1 MKSKL
6 IAVLIMPLA
15 FSVVF
20 AVNAQ
25 AKTHKIRMKMSGC
38 LEETTGTVPNT
49 FVLNNITRGYT
60 RYNQTGEA
68 PLALAR
74 TEDFVLVP
82 QGKVDLQKH
91 VGQRVRI
98 TGWISDEPVATT
110 SYGAVETPSTS
121 GATVIVPQNNGA
133 TVIVPQSNGTEVV
146 PSTSVAATE
155 FRVTHIHKLSG
166 SCIK

>member
-6 IAVLIMPLA
+6 IALLIMPLA

-25 AKTHKIRMKMSGC
+25 AKTHKIRMKMTGC
-38 LEETTGTVPNT
+38 LETTGTEPNT
-49 FVLNNITRGYT
+49 FVLSNISRGYT
-60 RYNQTGEA
+60 RYNQSGEA

-82 QGKVDLQKH
+82 QGDVDLQKH
-91 VGQRVRI
+91 VGQRVKI
-98 TGWISDEPVATT
+98 TGWMSDEPVATS
-110 SYGAVETPSTS
+110 SYGTVVTPGTS

-133 TVIVPQSNGTEVV
+133 TVVVPQSNGTEIV
-146 PSTSVAATE
+146 PSTTVAASE

>member
-6 IAVLIMPLA
+6 IALFIMPLA
-15 FSVVF
+15 FSVLF
-20 AVNAQ
+20 TVNAQ
-25 AKTHKIRMKMSGC
+25 AKTHKIRMKMTGC
-38 LEETTGTVPNT
+38 LETTGTVPNT
-49 FVLNNITRGYT
+49 FVLNNITKGYT

-82 QGKVDLQKH
+82 QGDVDLQKH
-91 VGQRVRI
+91 LGQRVKI
-98 TGWISDEPVATT
+98 SGWISDEPVATS
-110 SYGAVETPSTS
+110 SYGTVIAPSNS
-121 GATVIVPQNNGA
+121 GATVVVPDNSGA
-133 TVIVPQSNGTEVV
+133 TVVVPQGSSTAVIPSNTVA
-146 PSTSVAATE
+146 TASV